1 MMARSS
7 LYVVGIFWLI
17 FVFNSL
23 PAYCA
28 NASAITSS
36 IDSTAIT
43 PEFLQKKID
52 SLNARQG
59 LDDTTK
65 NAVLKLYQSAQDNLN
80 SGAQFHAN
88 IAAYTCLL
96 YTSPSPRDTERSRM
110 PSSA

>member
-17 FVFNSL
+17 FVFNSV

-36 IDSTAIT
+36 IDSASIT

-65 NAVLKLYQSAQDNLN
+65 NAVL
-80 SGAQFHAN
+80 
-88 IAAYTCLL
+88 
-96 YTSPSPRDTERSRM
+96 
-110 PSSA
+110 